1 MAYQHWLPDS
11 DEFWEQEL
19 GALKPLE
26 TQKLQPVSMGLPR
39 HQLVGLLP
47 TRSGHSLRINVRWL
61 RKTVISPGTQLTT
74 EEKVIAELRF
84 STRELALGVCC
95 IAWLTAAIKR

>member
-1 MAYQHWLPDS
+1 MMAYQHWLPDS

-39 HQLVGLLP
+39 HQGGTLA
-47 TRSGHSLRINVRWL
+47 HSF
-61 RKTVISPGTQLTT
+61 GT
-74 EEKVIAELRF
+74 
-84 STRELALGVCC
+84 
-95 IAWLTAAIKR
+95 LTAHKRAMVEENCNKSRYWGPS

>member
-1 MAYQHWLPDS
+1 MIYQHWLPDS

-39 HQLVGLLP
+39 HLWD
-47 TRSGHSLRINVRWL
+47 SAHSF
-61 RKTVISPGTQLTT
+61 GTPAHKRAMV
-74 EEKVIAELRF
+74 EKNCNKSR
-84 STRELALGVCC
+84 
-95 IAWLTAAIKR
+95 

>member
-1 MAYQHWLPDS
+1 MAYQHWLPDWN
-11 DEFWEQEL
+11 EWEQEL

-39 HQLVGLLP
+39 HQWVGLLP

-61 RKTVISPGTQLTT
+61 RKKTISPDTGDPVDDGGKSARL
-74 EEKVIAELRF
+74 ELRF
-84 STRELALGVCC
+84 STRDWLLGLLHRL
-95 IAWLTAAIKR
+95 AWLPLR

>member
-26 TQKLQPVSMGLPR
+26 TKLQPVSMGLPR
-39 HQLVGLLP
+39 HQWVGLLP

-61 RKTVISPGTQLTT
+61 RKTVSPDGDPVDDGGKSNCAACEILYQRTGSWGL
-74 EEKVIAELRF
+74 LH
-84 STRELALGVCC
+84 LAYGCH
-95 IAWLTAAIKR
+95 

>member
-39 HQLVGLLP
+39 HQLGLLP

-61 RKTVISPGTQLTT
+61 RKTVISPDTGDPVDDGG
-74 EEKVIAELRF
+74 KVIAQP
-84 STRELALGVCC
+84 
-95 IAWLTAAIKR
+95 

>member
-19 GALKPLE
+19 ALKPLE

-39 HQLVGLLP
+39 HQLWDSCPLVRD
-47 TRSGHSLRINVRWL
+47 TLRINVRWL
-61 RKTVISPGTQLTT
+61 RKTVISPDTGDPVDDGG
-74 EEKVIAELRF
+74 K
-84 STRELALGVCC
+84 
-95 IAWLTAAIKR
+95 K